1 MTLLAIDTSTRAMGL
16 ALYDGSQILFE
27 SVWHSQNFH
36 TVELAPAIQHA
47 LEQASMQVGG
57 LKAVAV
63 AIGPGSYTGL
73 RIGLALA
80 KGLAFAEHLALIS
93 IPTLDVLV
101 AGQPI
106 RDLPLAALLRAGR
119 SRLAVGW
126 YEAKENS
133 WLSTGE
139 PQLMTAEELYA
150 TIRRPTLICGELN
163 AEEQSL
169 LKRKRKNVILSSAAL
184 NLRRPAL
191 LAELA
196 WQRWK
201 DGAGEIQ
208 VGLGPNYL
216 QSDQALPA

>member
-16 ALYDGSQILFE
+16 ALFDGTTVLYE
-27 SVWHSQNFH
+27 SVWHSQDFH
-36 TVELAPAIQHA
+36 TVELAPAVQHA
-47 LEQASMQVGG
+47 LEQASMHVGD
-57 LKAVAV
+57 LQAVAV

-80 KGLAFAEHLALIS
+80 KGLAFAERLALVPV
-93 IPTLDVLV
+93 PTLDVLA

-106 RDLPLAALLRAGR
+106 RDLPLVALLRAGR

-139 PQLMTAEELYA
+139 PQLLTAEELSA
-150 TIRRPTLICGELN
+150 AIRTPTLICGELN
-163 AEEQSL
+163 AKEQSM
-169 LKRKRKNVILSSAAL
+169 LKRKRKNVILSSAAW

-196 WQRWK
+196 WKRWK
-201 DGAGEIQ
+201 DGAGEIEA
-208 VGLGPNYL
+208 GLGPDYL
-216 QSDQALPA
+216 KSDQAIPA